1 MDSVDSNLQTG
12 SDLWQLAS
20 IFSDCKSVE
29 NRGKNRVVF
38 SSLKRL
44 YISFHPFKKTF
55 HNEASFCFHPHEFY
69 LAESGL
75 V

>member
-20 IFSDCKSVE
+20 TSPDCKSVG
-29 NRGKNRVVF
+29 NRAKNHVVY

-44 YISFHPFKKTF
+44 
-55 HNEASFCFHPHEFY
+55 
-69 LAESGL
+69 
-75 V
+75 